1 VDLSAIALQGL
12 SRAQASVEQ
21 SASRLAKAGAASV
34 DGAIDGAPVDMM
46 DLSTE
51 AVGLLA
57 AQDAFALN
65 ANVLRSA
72 EEMDRHVL
80 DILA

>member
-1 VDLSAIALQGL
+1 M
-12 SRAQASVEQ
+12 
-21 SASRLAKAGAASV
+21 